1 MDELIDR
8 IGRLREQLRQLEESL
23 AQLPS
28 TRALALIEVDAG
40 GRIRAL
46 SASAALRLDP
56 APGELT
62 GARLSEFVEEADPD
76 GAGPPVFMFT
86 GAGVHCAALRI
97 PSGEGELVV
106 LGPAGSALPATQAG
120 RTPRR
125 LVHDLAN
132 ILGIMRGHAELTAM
146 QHEDESIRASMG
158 EILEAVQRARDLLE
172 AER

>member
-1 MDELIDR
+1 MDEFIDR
-8 IGRLREQLRQLEESL
+8 IGSLRGQLRQLEDSL
-23 AQLPS
+23 AQLPP
-28 TRALALIEVDAG
+28 TRALAVIEVDAG

-46 SASAALRLDP
+46 SSSAALRLDP
-56 APGELT
+56 SPEELT
-62 GARLSEFVEEADPD
+62 GARLSEFIEGADPD
-76 GAGPPVFMFT
+76 EAGPPLVMFT

-97 PSGEGELVV
+97 PSGDGELVV
-106 LGPAGSALPATQAG
+106 LGPAGSKLPATEEG

-132 ILGIMRGHAELTAM
+132 ILGIIRGHAELTAM
-146 QHEDESIRASMG
+146 QHQDESIQASMQ